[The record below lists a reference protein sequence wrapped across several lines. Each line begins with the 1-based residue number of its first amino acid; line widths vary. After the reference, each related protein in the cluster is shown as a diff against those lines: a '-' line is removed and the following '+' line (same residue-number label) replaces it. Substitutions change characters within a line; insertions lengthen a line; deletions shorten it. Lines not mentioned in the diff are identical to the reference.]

1 MKVKLTIPTELKDI
15 KLSQYQKFIKT
26 TKDSEDNNFIARQ
39 MVAIFCDIP
48 DDIVD
53 SIKAKDYE
61 GIVNDISKVLE
72 EQPKHVERFKMN
84 GIEYGF
90 IPKLD
95 DITVGEKADLDNN
108 FQDVKNFDKAMAVLY
123 RPIVLK
129 QGKTYEI
136 QSYTGKEGPLD
147 VTLDIAFGANVF
159 FLTLMNDLLNST
171 LNFIEHQVAHN
182 QKVSQLLEKNGI
194 GIAASMHS
202 LKSLFSDMSMTLQ
215 K

>member
-26 TKDSEDNNFIARQ
+26 TKDSEDSNFIARQ
-39 MVAIFCDIP
+39 MVAIFCGISDEL
-48 DDIVD
+48 VD

-61 GIVNDISKVLE
+61 SIVSDISKVLE
-72 EQPKHVERFKMN
+72 EKPKLVERFKMS

-90 IPKLD
+90 IPDLEE
-95 DITVGEKADLDNN
+95 ITVGEKADLDNN
-108 FQDVKNFDKAMAVLY
+108 IKDVKDFHKAMAVLY

-129 QGKTYEI
+129 QGKTYQIED
-136 QSYTGKEGPLD
+136 YTGKEKPLD
-147 VTLDIAFGANVF
+147 VTLDVAFGANVF

-171 LNFIEHQVAHN
+171 LNFIENQAVHN

-194 GIAASMHS
+194 GIAQSMHS
-202 LKSLFSDMSMTLQ
+202 LRETYNILKM
-215 K
+215 